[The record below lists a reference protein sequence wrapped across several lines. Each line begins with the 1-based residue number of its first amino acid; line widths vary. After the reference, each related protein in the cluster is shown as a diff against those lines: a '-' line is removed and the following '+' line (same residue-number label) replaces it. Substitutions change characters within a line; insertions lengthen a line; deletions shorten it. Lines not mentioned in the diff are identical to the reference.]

1 MPAIRVKENEPF
13 DVALRRFKRSCEK
26 AGVLTE
32 VRRREAYEKPTAERK
47 RKAAAA
53 VKRHLKKLSK
63 EGGRMARSPH
73 QRRREPHTRMSSSA
87 LKDRIQDAMKTA
99 MKSGDKERLA
109 VIRLIMSALKQI
121 EVDERIE
128 LDDSRVLSVLD
139 KMVKQ
144 RRESISQFKSGGR
157 DDLVDKEQAEIDV
170 ITEFLPQAL
179 TAEEIET
186 IINRAI
192 SDTGASSMKDMGKV
206 MGLVKPQITG
216 RADVGAVSQKIKSL
230 LG

>member
-1 MPAIRVKENEPF
+1 
-13 DVALRRFKRSCEK
+13 
-26 AGVLTE
+26 
-32 VRRREAYEKPTAERK
+32 
-47 RKAAAA
+47 
-53 VKRHLKKLSK
+53 
-63 EGGRMARSPH
+63 
-73 QRRREPHTRMSSSA
+73 
-87 LKDRIQDAMKTA
+87 MKTA
-99 MKSGDKERLA
+99 MKSGEKERLA

-128 LDDSRVLSVLD
+128 LDDSRVLSALD

-144 RRESISQFKSGGR
+144 RRESISQFESGGR
-157 DDLVDKEQAEIDV
+157 DDLVAKEQAEIDV

-179 TAEEIET
+179 TAAEIDT
-186 IINRAI
+186 IISRAI
-192 SDTGASSMKDMGKV
+192 SDTGASSMRDMGKV